1 MAVLTQKEFM
11 EKLNTII
18 GDRTDDEALAFIEDC
33 KDTISSDKD
42 EWKTKYDEEV
52 QKNADLEKS
61 WREKYKARFFE
72 SDGLPGKDKDEN
84 NMKTNPASGKD
95 DNPDEDEQKLEQ
107 AKHIKC
113 DDLFKTAD

>member
-11 EKLNTII
+11 EKLNTFI

-42 EWKTKYDEEV
+42 EWKQKYDEQV
-52 QKNADLEKS
+52 QKTNDLEKT

-72 SDGLPGKDKDEN
+72 SDDTPDN
-84 NMKTNPASGKD
+84 NNHTNNKKTNPATPK
-95 DNPDEDEQKLEQ
+95 PDELDEEEQKLEK
-107 AKHIKC
+107 AEKIRF
-113 DDLFKTAD
+113 DDLFTPAT